1 MYRVAKRLDTSS
13 DIKAGRSN
21 EVWGVGSQKQ
31 TEDSG
36 IAPLPLLELPQE
48 DQPTQSLHMCR
59 ALRSGPCWLPDC
71 QFSFYHS
78 TLKHYSVFTLTEC
91 QIKTFSVSFN
101 VYCICW
107 YGVTVLQNPQ
117 IWNGNVIPDVATLRK
132 LAFQSWWSH
141 EFSALMNRIM
151 LFVPECIIYSK
162 STVIKQVFSAIFL
175 STALHLKDPLLLLY
189 ESHLPWHLQKCDTLT
204 RSRESLNDSLILGS
218 PVLFVSLVTNPFLLS

>member
-21 EVWGVGSQKQ
+21 AVWGIGSQKQ

-36 IAPLPLLELPQE
+36 IAPLPRLELPQE

-151 LFVPECIIYSK
+151 LFVRECIIYSK
-162 STVIKQVFSAIFL
+162 STVIKQVFSAVFWAQPSTSRIHSCFSMNLIFL
-175 STALHLKDPLLLLY
+175 GIYRNVIP
-189 ESHLPWHLQKCDTLT
+189 
-204 RSRESLNDSLILGS
+204 
-218 PVLFVSLVTNPFLLS
+218 